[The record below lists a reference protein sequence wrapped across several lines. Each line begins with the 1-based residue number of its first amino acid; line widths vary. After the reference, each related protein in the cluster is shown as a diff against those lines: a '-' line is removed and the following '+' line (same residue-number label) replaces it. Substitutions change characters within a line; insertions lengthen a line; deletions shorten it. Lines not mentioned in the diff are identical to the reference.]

1 MPIEHPVYFQR
12 QEKGPEGKVIVV
24 TVVNAE
30 SLGLSDSDSTGF
42 FVATTSTSVYSG
54 LNPTMTFNKRT
65 KISTKKYSELLSKK
79 AGEEIE
85 DTKGQGINLIL
96 RGPYWFIKKT
106 QSILEMMG

>member
-1 MPIEHPVYFQR
+1 MSIEHPVYFQR

-30 SLGLSDSDSTGF
+30 ALGLNDNDETGF
-42 FVATTSTSVYSG
+42 FVAATSTSVYSG
-54 LNPTMTFNKRT
+54 LNPTMTFNNRT
-65 KISTKKYSELLSKK
+65 KISSKKYAEIMEL
-79 AGEEIE
+79 E